1 MSDVPLSDEDYR
13 ALLSV
18 LAGTPF
24 AIGPYAIRLD
34 ENGGRI
40 IAAKIREAD
49 SLRSQVAS
57 LTAERD
63 SLKPP
68 YESAIL
74 AAVRETIWAER
85 GLLAEVRAERD
96 AALARLEKARGL
108 VLEFAANMGPGFFDS
123 YPTLVKLRAALTG
136 TEGPP

>member
-13 ALLSV
+13 ALLSI

-63 SLKPP
+63 Q
-68 YESAIL
+68 ACAN
-74 AAVRETIWAER
+74 AAQAMHAARVIEAS
-85 GLLAEVRAERD
+85 
-96 AALARLEKARGL
+96 ALARLEKAREAL
-108 VLEFAANMGPGFFDS
+108 AVW
-123 YPTLVKLRAALTG
+123 LRPAPHPDAPYDEYEAWQAEEQKALDAMTSALG
-136 TEGPP
+136 EP

>member
-1 MSDVPLSDEDYR
+1 MTDLPDDLR
-13 ALLSV
+13 ANVRRCCVETGCTCAAARLLV
-18 LAGTPF
+18 ECD
-24 AIGPYAIRLD
+24 RL
-34 ENGGRI
+34 R
-40 IAAKIREAD
+40 A
-49 SLRSQVAS
+49 QVAS

>member
-1 MSDVPLSDEDYR
+1 MSDPLTPEER
-13 ALLSV
+13 AFWNKRVGLPGEGLMARDFRRLL
-18 LAGTPF
+18 
-24 AIGPYAIRLD
+24 D
-34 ENGGRI
+34 
-40 IAAKIREAD
+40 
-49 SLRSQVAS
+49 QVAS

>member
-1 MSDVPLSDEDYR
+1 MSEPLDLEAMEREWEAYGERPDGD
-13 ALLSV
+13 AV
-18 LAGTPF
+18 LAMF
-24 AIGPYAIRLD
+24 AEIR
-34 ENGGRI
+34 
-40 IAAKIREAD
+40 A
-49 SLRSQVAS
+49 LRSQVAS

-136 TEGPP
+136 TDGSP